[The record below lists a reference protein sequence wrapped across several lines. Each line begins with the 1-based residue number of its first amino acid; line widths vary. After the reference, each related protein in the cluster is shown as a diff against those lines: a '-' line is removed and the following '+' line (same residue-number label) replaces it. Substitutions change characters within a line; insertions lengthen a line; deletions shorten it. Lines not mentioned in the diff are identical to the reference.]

1 MSELKKK
8 VLERSGF
15 RVYVRKVISMVNEL
29 LEDDGVENI
38 RPKLESHRINLEKQ
52 QREIEPLNQAIAQ
65 LLEAD
70 AIEKEILD
78 RCEFETSL
86 QETISLISSYLST
99 SKESKSSAD
108 ETMSTFLSVS
118 QHEAPKITSKASN
131 KAKLPKLTLP
141 RFAGDPT
148 KWTTFWDSFSS
159 AIHSSEELN
168 EVDKFQYLKSL
179 LEGSAAET
187 ISGLPL
193 TSSNYS
199 HAVDLLA
206 KRYGSKQVIISKHI
220 EELMKLPKVNDGGDL
235 KQLRQLLDKTES
247 AVRSLQGIGISTD
260 TYGTFLTPVIMAKIP
275 QELRLILSRSM
286 SDEWDLDTVIK
297 SFADEL
303 QIRERCA
310 LGPVTEQTK
319 GKEKREFGDGVRHYQ
334 DRRPPTSST
343 LFSNNERAPLNKETW
358 CTFCSGPHP
367 SAKTEDRSKE
377 ENSPS
382 KRKMFWLFE
391 EWSCESRLPGTVLSL
406 WR

>member
-1 MSELKKK
+1 MPELKKK
-8 VLERSGF
+8 VLERSSF

-52 QREIEPLNQAIAQ
+52 QREIESLNQAIAQ

-86 QETISLISSYLST
+86 QETISLISSYLSI

-148 KWTTFWDSFSS
+148 KWTTFWESFSS

-179 LEGSAAET
+179 LEGSA
-187 ISGLPL
+187 GLPL

-206 KRYGSKQVIISKHI
+206 KRFGSKQVIISKHI

-247 AVRSLQGIGISTD
+247 AARSLQGIGISTD

-275 QELRLILSRSM
+275 QELRLILSRGM
-286 SDEWDLDTVIK
+286 SDE
-297 SFADEL
+297 
-303 QIRERCA
+303 
-310 LGPVTEQTK
+310 
-319 GKEKREFGDGVRHYQ
+319 
-334 DRRPPTSST
+334 
-343 LFSNNERAPLNKETW
+343 
-358 CTFCSGPHP
+358 
-367 SAKTEDRSKE
+367 
-377 ENSPS
+377 
-382 KRKMFWLFE
+382 
-391 EWSCESRLPGTVLSL
+391 
-406 WR
+406 